1 MNTSKAQEGAPK
13 LDDVKKECR
22 LLETALKNGTAAI
35 KWGVE
40 LGTMLLVKNLTHLM
54 PILWR

>member
-1 MNTSKAQEGAPK
+1 VIERAHSDKNEGNMNTSKAQEGAPK

-35 KWGVE
+35 K
-40 LGTMLLVKNLTHLM
+40 LGC
-54 PILWR
+54 

>member
-22 LLETALKNGTAAI
+22 LLETALKNGTA
-35 KWGVE
+35 VNR
-40 LGTMLLVKNLTHLM
+40 T
-54 PILWR
+54 P